1 MGKENKM
8 DITFINPKVY
18 YKYSHTPYQNLG
30 IGYLA
35 AMLAPEHNLFF
46 VDGQMLSENKYHESL
61 EAVDS
66 EMVFISSTLFQLA
79 EALRI
84 ADLIKRKCFNTRV
97 VMGGAAFGP
106 LKTDGLIGKHSVD
119 IVVIGEAEN
128 AVRIIAN
135 SRTAKE
141 LNKNGLAVRKIRH
154 FTEIK
159 VKEKPDVNAIP
170 LPLRNV
176 TETKKYM
183 EIWRNFFGTT
193 SLHLLGSRGCPFR
206 CNFCDKSVT
215 GSRYRPRSASE
226 IAKEFQLLAM
236 IFSPDDIFYFD
247 DLFTISEPRVN
258 EVCEAITALEC
269 KAKWSA
275 QARVDT
281 VNLSMLQVMK
291 RAGCTELNFGVESGS
306 EKVLKILNKRIS
318 KNKIRDAFRLCHS
331 VGIKPGAY
339 LLVGVPGETKS
350 DILETAELVKEISPS
365 LINFS
370 YLTPFPGTRIFE
382 TTKHLIKY
390 FDFSK
395 WDDFSESIYRD
406 NCFEISPK
414 DSEKIIQEAFD
425 KIKH

>member
-1 MGKENKM
+1 
-8 DITFINPKVY
+8 
-18 YKYSHTPYQNLG
+18 
-30 IGYLA
+30 
-35 AMLAPEHNLFF
+35 
-46 VDGQMLSENKYHESL
+46 
-61 EAVDS
+61 
-66 EMVFISSTLFQLA
+66 
-79 EALRI
+79 
-84 ADLIKRKCFNTRV
+84 
-97 VMGGAAFGP
+97 
-106 LKTDGLIGKHSVD
+106 
-119 IVVIGEAEN
+119 
-128 AVRIIAN
+128 
-135 SRTAKE
+135 
-141 LNKNGLAVRKIRH
+141 
-154 FTEIK
+154 
-159 VKEKPDVNAIP
+159 
-170 LPLRNV
+170 
-176 TETKKYM
+176 
-183 EIWRNFFGTT
+183 
-193 SLHLLGSRGCPFR
+193 
-206 CNFCDKSVT
+206 
-215 GSRYRPRSASE
+215 
-226 IAKEFQLLAM
+226 
-236 IFSPDDIFYFD
+236 
-247 DLFTISEPRVN
+247 
-258 EVCEAITALEC
+258 
-269 KAKWSA
+269 
-275 QARVDT
+275 

-318 KNKIRDAFRLCHS
+318 KKKIRDAFRLCHS